1 MYMLILYCFCTSYL
15 HLLVNDYTASSLSP
29 TNYEL
34 SEVFHLTMLRMFHRE
49 YVGVDICQLIEMKYN
64 GKLFMIIYR
73 ISDFPFVTNIGGF
86 PTIKT

>member
-1 MYMLILYCFCTSYL
+1 
-15 HLLVNDYTASSLSP
+15 
-29 TNYEL
+29 
-34 SEVFHLTMLRMFHRE
+34 MLRMFHRE